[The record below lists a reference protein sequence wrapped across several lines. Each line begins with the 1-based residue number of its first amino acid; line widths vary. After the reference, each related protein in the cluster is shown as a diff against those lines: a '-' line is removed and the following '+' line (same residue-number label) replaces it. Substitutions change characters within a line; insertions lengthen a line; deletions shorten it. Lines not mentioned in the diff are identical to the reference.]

1 MNSARVGDSGVA
13 VTSIGFGTSP
23 LGSVPDTYG
32 YGVDEEQAK
41 STLRAIFDGPVNL
54 IDTSRNYGLGR
65 SESRIGAVIRE
76 RGGLPEGV
84 VISTKLDRDM
94 STGRFDGTRARRSF
108 EESLDEL
115 SLDRVAVLHLHDP
128 EHALSLDEVT
138 RRGGALDELFRIKSE
153 GLADAVGLAMGQ
165 IDIMFP
171 LILEYPFDVI
181 LNHNR
186 FTLLNRRADE
196 MFDAAHEAGM
206 AVWNAAPY
214 AGGVLAKGSEVMPRL
229 TYVEA
234 GEATLAPVREV
245 ERVCAAFGIPT
256 GAAALQFSMRDPR
269 IDSTI
274 VGVSRPERVA
284 ETLAWAELEIPE
296 AVWSA
301 LSELQYATSD
311 PEIARRTMG
320 NVGG

>member
-1 MNSARVGDSGVA
+1 VNSAGIGDTGVT
-13 VTSIGFGTSP
+13 VTNIGFGTSP

-32 YGVDEEQAK
+32 YGVDEERAK
-41 STLRAIFDGPVNL
+41 ATLRAIFDSPVNL
-54 IDTSRNYGLGR
+54 IDTSRNYGMGR

-76 RGGLPEGV
+76 RGGLPEGL
-84 VISTKLDRDM
+84 VIATKLDRDM
-94 STGRFDGTRARRSF
+94 STGRFDGARARRSF
-108 EESLDEL
+108 EESLDDL
-115 SLDRVAVLHLHDP
+115 SLDRVGVLHLHDP
-128 EHALSLDEVT
+128 EHAFSLDEVT
-138 RRGGALDELFRIKSE
+138 RRGGALDVLFRIKSE

-171 LILEYPFDVI
+171 LVLEYPFDVI

-196 MFDAAHEAGM
+196 MFDVAHEAGM

-214 AGGVLAKGSEVMPRL
+214 AGGVLAKGSGVMPRL
-229 TYVEA
+229 TYEEA
-234 GEATLAPVREV
+234 SEATLAPVREV
-245 ERVCAAFGIPT
+245 EKVCAAFGIPT
-256 GAAALQFSMRDPR
+256 GAAALQFSMRDSR

-284 ETLAWAELEIPE
+284 ETLSWAELEIPE
-296 AVWSA
+296 AAWSA

-311 PEIARRTMG
+311 PEADRR
-320 NVGG
+320 